1 MEVVEK
7 AALKLC
13 AGLSDGPG
21 RFVPVVHWGRI
32 PAVAAARTTNTG
44 HQQSEALTG
53 AQSQE
58 CSVRCVPGRSLEEG
72 RGGGR
77 PAGTDEEHQ
86 PGDREEKR
94 ELAGVVTSSVC
105 DRRYSQTGN
114 SLRTAKKRSEAAAA
128 AAVAAATTAAAAC
141 QC

>member
-72 RGGGR
+72 RGGI

-86 PGDREEKR
+86 PGDREERR

>member
-72 RGGGR
+72 RGGGDL
-77 PAGTDEEHQ
+77 PA
-86 PGDREEKR
+86 PMKS
-94 ELAGVVTSSVC
+94 TSPAIV
-105 DRRYSQTGN
+105 
-114 SLRTAKKRSEAAAA
+114 KRSESLQA
-128 AAVAAATTAAAAC
+128 
-141 QC
+141 